1 MVGNDLPND
10 SGGNKGGRNMW
21 VDPMSLAGG
30 IDEYSFGDRYDGPL
44 PAGRKVYFLN
54 KNGYDSERE
63 YAATFFEEG
72 QVLTVQEIYV
82 GRSNSKVSFV
92 ECPDK
97 TFNTVMF
104 ADCVKEGELKQGES
118 IPSVLSD
125 GW

>member
-1 MVGNDLPND
+1 
-10 SGGNKGGRNMW
+10 MW

-63 YAATFFEEG
+63 HAATFFEEG
-72 QVLTVQEIYV
+72 QVLTVKEIYV
-82 GRSNSKVSFV
+82 GRSNSKVEFV
-92 ECPDK
+92 EHPLK
-97 TFNTVMF
+97 KFNTVMF
-104 ADCVKEGELKQGES
+104 ADCIEEGAACHNES
-118 IPSVLSD
+118 VSSVLPD